1 MKPIAV
7 EESYEERVEV
17 SIPQPPIIKRV
28 LKEQPVVY
36 QQAYQQPQQAYQQ
49 PQQAYQQPQ
58 VTSSIGAYQQ
68 PQQEAYKQPK
78 QPQQQPQ
85 LQQPQQAPSIAGMSP
100 AGGNYPPQANSDAL
114 RTATSMGSPGTAA
127 PAGGNYLAQSH
138 IFTE

>member
-49 PQQAYQQPQ
+49 PQ

-68 PQQEAYKQPK
+68 PQQEAYQQPQ
-78 QPQQQPQ
+78 QPQQQLQ
-85 LQQPQQAPSIAGMSP
+85 LQQPQQAPSITGMSP

-114 RTATSMGSPGTAA
+114 RTSMGSPGTAA
-127 PAGGNYLAQSH
+127 PAGGNFLAHSH
-138 IFTE
+138 TFT

>member
-1 MKPIAV
+1 MKPITV
-7 EESYEERVEV
+7 DESYEARVEG
-17 SIPQPPIIKRV
+17 SIPQPPIIKRL

-36 QQAYQQPQQAYQQ
+36 QQAYQQPQQT
-49 PQQAYQQPQ
+49 YQQPQ

-85 LQQPQQAPSIAGMSP
+85 LQQRQQAPSIAGMSP